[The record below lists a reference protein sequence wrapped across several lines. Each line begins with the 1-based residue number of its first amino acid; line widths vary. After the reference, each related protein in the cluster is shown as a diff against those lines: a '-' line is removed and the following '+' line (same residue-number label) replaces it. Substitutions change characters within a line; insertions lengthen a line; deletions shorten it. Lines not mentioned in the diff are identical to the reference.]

1 MKSLRLIT
9 NIHLIFYGIFILLN
23 LAEFG
28 FYFREYALYGGKI
41 ILFKK
46 ARVIDS
52 VLDWELWFHTL
63 LNYVDLLVL
72 FFQIV
77 IYNAFVKKY
86 TDEKSVRVLWIFVAF
101 IPLVHYFWGFIIW
114 RKLNRSIF
122 THAGKDPRA
131 SDRKIVVMW
140 GLILVSLLAAIFSS
154 LIFHYL
160 VRVGPMGSFQYERL
174 SSILN
179 SACILSYSVI
189 GMSYFIEFHRKITRK
204 GALNPELSENQL
216 LDE

>member
-63 LNYVDLLVL
+63 LNYLDLLVL
-72 FFQIV
+72 FFQIM
-77 IYNAFVKKY
+77 IYNTFVKKH
-86 TDEKSVRVLWIFVAF
+86 TDGKSIHILWLLAAF
-101 IPLVHYFWGFIIW
+101 IPLVHYFWGFILW

-122 THAGKDPRA
+122 THVGKDPRA

-174 SSILN
+174 SSILHA
-179 SACILSYSVI
+179 ACILAYSII
-189 GMSYFIEFHRKITRK
+189 GMSYFLEFRRKITRK